1 MVNPGYITV
10 VIVNDDYDCLDEQ
23 NGIAIRPYAFWPN
36 PAKDFLHLE
45 FSPDVTPTKI
55 ELYDLQGRL
64 VRSQTT
70 ALESINME
78 GLAAG
83 TYMMRVTL
91 EGGKTFSDKVV
102 KE

>member
-1 MVNPGYITV
+1 MKNDGPGVAIPIFNFMVNPGYITV

-70 ALESINME
+70 ALECINME
-78 GLAAG
+78 GL
-83 TYMMRVTL
+83 
-91 EGGKTFSDKVV
+91 
-102 KE
+102 